1 MITKLPGMKNDEQT
15 IAFTRNEW
23 KHFIEELQMRGADKI
38 AQCVNNA
45 RYLDKMD
52 RANEQLKNGQ
62 VIVKTWEEL
71 EAMAL

>member
-1 MITKLPGMKNDEQT
+1 MELAGFSADGENIS
-15 IAFTRNEW
+15 FTRNEW

-62 VIVKTWEEL
+62 VIVKTFEEL